1 MFNKRSIGLIINFSG
16 LEKFLYNFWL
26 LFIFSESYFSP
37 YYLSKDHS
45 IVRFM
50 DSEGWLPLIFLSGF
64 PRVQEFTHDLRLI
77 DQIVR
82 NSKILELSPDGLK
95 VFFAL
100 IILWAT
106 LNGRGLKFLKIFC

>member
-1 MFNKRSIGLIINFSG
+1 MFDKRGIGLVLNFSG
-16 LEKFLYNFWL
+16 LEIFYIIFDYFLFY
-26 LFIFSESYFSP
+26 SESYFSP

-50 DSEGWLPLIFLSGF
+50 DSDGWLPLIFLSGF

-82 NSKILELSPDGLK
+82 NSKILELSSDGLK

-100 IILWAT
+100 RIG
-106 LNGRGLKFLKIFC
+106 NS